1 VVARWPIVVEIT
13 ASAGVERVTAPST
26 AFSAMFG
33 IGARDAAKFRE
44 AKPPPGYIPGLG
56 RGAQGFVTR
65 SDIGSSGTLPTRG
78 SGEVAGARK
87 AADGQLFG
95 NTPYDADDAEADRV
109 YQAVDDKLI
118 SGGKRR
124 REEAEALAA
133 KKARLTTSRIGDTFD
148 DAKQALASVTA
159 TEWEA
164 IPDIGDRSLRYKKKE
179 ERFVPVTDA
188 LLDADRRRAAG
199 GALSLYADPAGGS
212 VSTVGGGSGGGGAG
226 SLTDIHGLSAARGQ
240 MLALKLDSMSDS
252 VSGQTVAD
260 PRGYM
265 TSLASQ
271 ESLLA
276 PDTDVADVKKAELLL
291 ASAVRADPKHAP
303 GWIAAAR
310 LQEQVRNLPAARK
323 LIRQG
328 CENCP
333 DDEDVWLEAV
343 RLSNPA
349 QARVVL
355 ADAVRALPRSVALWL
370 RAAELEPEADNKKL
384 VLRKALDLNPGSE
397 KLWKAEVSLE
407 SPEDARIMLARAV
420 ECVPMSLDLWLA
432 LARLESYE
440 NAQKVLNRARAALPA
455 EPAIWI
461 AAAKLEEAQ
470 GKGAGVERLLRM
482 ALRSLKSKSVVID
495 REAWIRWAEEAE
507 RAEAPVT
514 AAGIIAAT
522 AEEGVDEV
530 DRRRTWLADAAA
542 LEERGSRWCARA
554 MYVRALAA
562 YPDREAIWLRAA
574 EGERKAG
581 DRAELVALLQRAT
594 AAVPTS
600 EVLWLMRAK
609 EAWLGGDVDAARA
622 ILSEAFKANPRNPSI
637 LLAAAKLELENG
649 EVDRARA
656 LLARARSDAPTDRVW
671 LKSALL
677 ERDAGRASDEER
689 LLLEGVTRF
698 PAAWKQWL
706 MLGQL
711 YERAGR
717 PAAARDAFHAGLRAC
732 PTCVPLWTSAAALE
746 EMHHGAIRAR
756 TLLETARAALP
767 GSPELFLAAIRLER
781 RAGHEKLAEV
791 LQSKALQECPTSGRL
806 WAEDIL
812 SAPRADQ
819 KRKCKDA
826 TDKCG
831 DDPHVTLA
839 IARLFWTERKYD
851 RARRWFNRAVV
862 LDPDHGDAW
871 IHWYAFELL
880 HGSDESRAAVAARCA
895 AADPRHG
902 ERWQTTSKRVGGVLG
917 PGTAG
922 RTPSVLDTLKA
933 AVVTL
938 RREHEAAPAAASGG
952 GGGGGGLFAQEP
964 AGLAADAEVLG
975 TVAGTDGVA
984 AATIAPAAGAGDAGE
999 GDR

>member
-1 VVARWPIVVEIT
+1 
-13 ASAGVERVTAPST
+13 
-26 AFSAMFG
+26 MFG

-65 SDIGSSGTLPTRG
+65 SDIGSSGALPTRG
-78 SGEVAGARK
+78 SGEVAGARGGK
-87 AADGQLFG
+87 GADGRLFG
-95 NTPYDADDAEADRV
+95 DTPYDAEDAEADRV
-109 YQAVDDKLI
+109 YREVDDKLL

-124 REEAEALAA
+124 REEADALAA

-179 ERFVPVTDA
+179 ERFIPVTDA
-188 LLDADRRRAAG
+188 LLDADRRRAGG
-199 GALSLYADPAGGS
+199 GAMSLYADPTAGSTSTVAGGA
-212 VSTVGGGSGGGGAG
+212 GGGGGGGAG
-226 SLTDIHGLSAARGQ
+226 ALTDIHGLSAARGQ

-252 VSGQTVAD
+252 VGGQTVAD

-276 PDTDVADVKKAELLL
+276 PGTDIADVKKAELLL

-310 LQEQVRNLPAARK
+310 LQEQVRNLAAARK

-355 ADAVRALPRSVALWL
+355 ADAVRALPHSVALWM
-370 RAAELEPEADNKKL
+370 RAAELEAEADNKKL

-407 SPEDARIMLARAV
+407 APEDARIMLSRAV
-420 ECVPMSLDLWLA
+420 ECVPLSLDLWLA

-440 NAQKVLNRARAALPA
+440 SAQKVLNRARAALPA
-455 EPAIWI
+455 EPAVWI

-482 ALRSLKSKSVVID
+482 GLRSLKSKAVVID
-495 REAWIRWAEEAE
+495 REAWMRWAEEAE
-507 RAEAPVT
+507 RAAAPLT

-542 LEERGSRWCARA
+542 LEERGSRTCARA
-554 MYVRALAA
+554 MYARALAA
-562 YPDREAIWLRAA
+562 FPDREAIWLRAA

-581 DRAELVALLQRAT
+581 DRAELAALLQRAT
-594 AAVPTS
+594 AAVPGS

-609 EAWLGGDVDAARA
+609 EAWLGGDVDGARG
-622 ILSEAFKANPRNPSI
+622 ILSDAFKANPRNPSI

-649 EVDRARA
+649 EVERSRV
-656 LLARARSDAPTDRVW
+656 LLARARADAPTDRVW

-677 ERDAGRASDEER
+677 ERDTGRTADEER

-698 PAAWKQWL
+698 PAAWKLWL
-706 MLGQL
+706 MLGQVC
-711 YERAGR
+711 ERTGKS
-717 PAAARDAFHAGLRAC
+717 AAARDAFHAGLRSC
-732 PTCVPLWTSAAALE
+732 PTSVQLWIAAAALE
-746 EMHHGAIRAR
+746 EALHGAIRAR

-767 GSPELFLAAIRLER
+767 ACPDLYLAAIRLER
-781 RAGHEKLAEV
+781 RVGQDKLAEV

-812 SAPRADQ
+812 TAPRADQ

-839 IARLFWTERKYD
+839 IARLFWAERKYD

-862 LDPDHGDAW
+862 LDADHGDAW

-880 HGSDESRAAVAARCA
+880 HGTEESRAAVASRCA

-902 ERWQTTSKRVGGVLG
+902 ERWQSTSKRVGGG
-917 PGTAG
+917 PPG
-922 RTPSVLDTLKA
+922 RTMTAVEVLKA
-933 AVVTL
+933 SVVAL
-938 RREHEAAPAAASGG
+938 RREHDSAAAGG
-952 GGGGGGLFAQEP
+952 SELFTQEP
-964 AGLAADAEVLG
+964 AGLAVDADVLG
-975 TVAGTDGVA
+975 AVAGAGVVA
-984 AATIAPAAGAGDAGE
+984 AAGAGAPPAPAPAPAVGGAGAE
-999 GDR
+999 DR